1 MGVFVILFCQKVGLG
16 GGIQFW
22 RAVLV
27 DNLATTPRHKAYT
40 TAGLGALGIGYNYAV
55 SSKVSVGANY
65 SVFLIALAVAT
76 GPTVDVN
83 YHFGS
88 TSGRGW
94 VAGVDFGRGQFGFD
108 DNSSTNIALISGDFV
123 F

>member
-1 MGVFVILFCQKVGLG
+1 
-16 GGIQFW
+16 
-22 RAVLV
+22 
-27 DNLATTPRHKAYT
+27 
-40 TAGLGALGIGYNYAV
+40 LGALGIGYNYAV

-108 DNSSTNIALISGDFV
+108 DNSSTNIAFISGDFV